1 MKRHNLFQ
9 STRPRRARSHLFC
22 VRCVHEDIARGQVQ
36 GVGIEKSM
44 EIAQRASWIGN
55 ETVDIVAPISR
66 VKNHSSYNAAKTGDF
81 SAAANLVMDLMD
93 DKWLD
98 EFGPRIVVA
107 SPILIGVHAVEG
119 VSVNKIG
126 AAMDEWLALWLN
138 LQRAEDIVQVN
149 RVGHTGS
156 SGWHRLS
163 SQAIFSGKVQEGAA
177 YWLLDDF
184 VGQGGTLANLRGYI
198 IANGGDVAGYTALTG
213 RSDSAIL
220 GLTQQT
226 LFALRKKHGKLEEW
240 WRRNL
245 GFGFEALTESEAR
258 YLHRA
263 EDVDTIRNRM
273 AEVRSKKD

>member
-149 RVGHTGS
+149 RVGTQAQADGIACR
-156 SGWHRLS
+156 HRL
-163 SQAIFSGKVQEGAA
+163 FSAA
-177 YWLLDDF
+177 RFRKALHIGLMILSAKAEPLPISEDTLLQMAVMSPDTPRDR
-184 VGQGGTLANLRGYI
+184 TL
-198 IANGGDVAGYTALTG
+198 
-213 RSDSAIL
+213 
-220 GLTQQT
+220 
-226 LFALRKKHGKLEEW
+226 
-240 WRRNL
+240 
-245 GFGFEALTESEAR
+245 
-258 YLHRA
+258 
-263 EDVDTIRNRM
+263 
-273 AEVRSKKD
+273 